1 MATYAGLDVGATSI
15 GALVGDEEGSVL
27 GQAERST
34 PDGGAGETVT
44 RAALGALEAACATAD
59 VPPTDLDGVGIGTL
73 GPLDSADGAVVD
85 PPNLDVDRIPLR
97 APVRDLV
104 DADVHLRNDA
114 VAGAIGERFYGPT
127 TANLVYLTIS
137 TGLGAGA
144 IVDGRVLRGA
154 HGNAAEVGHLTLDPA
169 SEQPCGC
176 GGTGHWEAFCAGAHL
191 PSYARRLA
199 AERGFET
206 ALDLETLTPADL
218 FAAPTDPLA
227 EAVLERFGAWNA
239 QGVAAL
245 VHAYDPERVAIGGG
259 VAVTNPT
266 WTLDPIR
273 ERLPGLTVTEP
284 PPVALATEGRQA
296 GPRGALAL
304 AVTHGAG
311 DERP

>member
-1 MATYAGLDVGATSI
+1 MATYAGLDLGATSI
-15 GALVGDEEGSVL
+15 SALVGDAEGSVQGL
-27 GQAERST
+27 AERAT
-34 PDGGAGETVT
+34 PHGGTGDAVT
-44 RAALGALEAACATAD
+44 QAAIDTLEAACASASLAIR
-59 VPPTDLDGVGIGTL
+59 DLDVVGIGAL
-73 GPLDSADGAVVD
+73 GPLDPAAGAVVD

-97 APVRDLV
+97 GPVRDRV
-104 DADVHLRNDA
+104 DGAVELRNDA
-114 VAGAIGERFYGPT
+114 VAGAVGERFYGP
-127 TANLVYLTIS
+127 AAENLVYLTIS

-154 HGNAAEVGHLTLDPA
+154 HGNAAEVGHLTLDPD

-176 GGTGHWEAFCAGAHL
+176 GGTGHWEAFCAGGNL

-199 AERGFET
+199 EERELET
-206 ALDLETLTPADL
+206 ALDLETLNPADL

-227 EAVLERFGAWNA
+227 AAVLERVGAWNA

-259 VAVTNPT
+259 VAVANPR

-273 ERLPGLTVTEP
+273 ERLPALTVTDP
-284 PPVALATEGRQA
+284 PTVALATEGRQA
-296 GPRGALAL
+296 GSRGALAV

-311 DERP
+311 EERP